1 MKKDKQQKIIK
12 QITQQTNIVEESK
25 SDNEII
31 KMRKVNNKWKLLHL
45 KIGNQKEPAKQSEIS
60 DWENKIDEFLNI
72 NGIEDCLTIVTGH
85 RIEIKIQ

>member
-12 QITQQTNIVEESK
+12 QITNNDESNNNLS

-31 KMRKVNNKWKLLHL
+31 KMRKSNSKWKLLHL
-45 KIGNQKEPAKQSEIS
+45 KVGNQKEPAKQAELI
-60 DWENKIDEFLNI
+60 DWENKIEEFLNS
-72 NGIEDCLTIVTGH
+72 NGIEDCITIVTGH